1 MLFRSRRVV
10 TGESEYV
17 FLYGFSEPLAREA
30 YFTISSLQIEDIE
43 NLDEI
48 ESSALAEI
56 TSIMTTYITG
66 ILSDE
71 PAADLRYQ
79 DAVVTSHYT
88 DGGYNLSDGIVI
100 SIETDHGNMEVL
112 YCKVK

>member
-1 MLFRSRRVV
+1 
-10 TGESEYV
+10 
-17 FLYGFSEPLAREA
+17 
-30 YFTISSLQIEDIE
+30 
-43 NLDEI
+43 
-48 ESSALAEI
+48 
-56 TSIMTTYITG
+56 MTTYITG